1 MSEEIE
7 YPSKERERAK
17 VNVKVS
23 AEVNTYLHDLYNQIQ
38 YEFCEQYEDEIKY
51 LQQKVEQL
59 ENENEYL
66 KMSNPE
72 QNMEHFRIVNENKRK
87 IDMLR
92 KEKKKKE
99 KEVNEYQKELE
110 KADSITQSCIFQ
122 GKQESKISF
131 RNCLNRLEQLENIR
145 KEAIEYVKNDSY
157 FDGSGICANDLLKI
171 LNKGSEDNE

>member
-38 YEFCEQYEDEIKY
+38 YEFCEQYEDEIKD

-59 ENENEYL
+59 
-66 KMSNPE
+66 
-72 QNMEHFRIVNENKRK
+72 
-87 IDMLR
+87 
-92 KEKKKKE
+92 E